1 MRINGQCHCGKIELE
16 GTVDEANVMVFPLCG
31 LSGFKRRL
39 TEQLFF
45 VKVKTLK
52 LKKGRAKEYIK
63 TTAESGNKRIQA
75 FCGECGSQLYGCD
88 LDRGGYNV
96 LIGCLDQP
104 DSLSVLSNIYLEH
117 LHKNGYIIWT
127 VAHGLKE
134 ALTAKPCDIGRNQ
147 FVKIYK
153 HLRKAFLGVHV
164 GDYKPCIIV

>member
-75 FCGECGSQLYGCD
+75 F
-88 LDRGGYNV
+88 
-96 LIGCLDQP
+96 
-104 DSLSVLSNIYLEH
+104 
-117 LHKNGYIIWT
+117 
-127 VAHGLKE
+127 
-134 ALTAKPCDIGRNQ
+134 
-147 FVKIYK
+147 
-153 HLRKAFLGVHV
+153 
-164 GDYKPCIIV
+164 

>member
-63 TTAESGNKRIQA
+63 TTAESGNKRIHA

-96 LIGCLDQP
+96 RIGCLDQR
-104 DSLSVLSNIYLEH
+104 DSLSPVKHIFGTSAQKWVHNLDGCPWFKRGSNSE
-117 LHKNGYIIWT
+117 
-127 VAHGLKE
+127 
-134 ALTAKPCDIGRNQ
+134 KPCDIRQ
-147 FVKIYK
+147 ETI
-153 HLRKAFLGVHV
+153 
-164 GDYKPCIIV
+164 C